1 MTLPAEPGTAAD
13 GLPAP
18 RQAGAAGD
26 VGYLCQDR
34 WHHAGP
40 PPVTHP
46 DFGSYA
52 TLKCGIEYERQRIA
66 WLRWMVEQFTSH
78 LAADGR

>member
-1 MTLPAEPGTAAD
+1 MES
-13 GLPAP
+13 
-18 RQAGAAGD
+18 R
-26 VGYLCQDR
+26 
-34 WHHAGP
+34 HHAGP

-66 WLRWMVEQFTSH
+66 WLRWMVREFTSH
-78 LAADGR
+78 QAAEETGPPD

>member
-1 MTLPAEPGTAAD
+1 
-13 GLPAP
+13 
-18 RQAGAAGD
+18 
-26 VGYLCQDR
+26 LCQDR
-34 WHHAGP
+34 RHHAGP